1 MRLLVESRF
10 TGVAWLTRTSSSVMR
25 VLTSVPAP
33 CEQLWITPFMS
44 RYRLSMIGTVP
55 ASHEW
60 FSIGYRSESH
70 R

>member
-1 MRLLVESRF
+1 
-10 TGVAWLTRTSSSVMR
+10 MR